1 MNPVKAEEQIEAVP
15 AAADHIVYA
24 PITGEVVDLSQVPD
38 QVFSQKLMG
47 DGVAIIPSIGEVVA
61 PFDGVVKM
69 DFPTKHA
76 IGLEDENGL
85 EVLIHFGLETVGLKG
100 NGFEMLVAPGDK
112 ITKGQSLLKVDLD
125 YIRANADSDI
135 TPIIFTNLN
144 NQMIH
149 DVNYGK
155 IQSGE
160 RLLSVK

>member
-1 MNPVKAEEQIEAVP
+1 
-15 AAADHIVYA
+15 
-24 PITGEVVDLSQVPD
+24 
-38 QVFSQKLMG
+38 
-47 DGVAIIPSIGEVVA
+47 
-61 PFDGVVKM
+61 M